1 MSKRKKIFILT
12 VFTVSVIVTIF
23 FLSHYP
29 DSNTSITSLAN
40 TEEEKVAIKNEEKE
54 FVPRVSLNQAEAKLF
69 KQLLSKV
76 MEYNR
81 NHPIEYASSASY
93 RCKVIDQYGSD
104 VPEAKYWVNYHNG
117 KDDKQINHGGFNLK
131 ADQSGAF
138 QFTINDK
145 VSSATVAVSKLGYKN
160 IEGKSLRYL
169 IQKPSAKSDFN
180 NADALTKEELKI
192 FTVLLAKSGLVA
204 QDEVSKS
211 ESVVV
216 FVLHKMSDYDKMY
229 QNMFTYSDVSS
240 DTDEQIPGN
249 YMMEYGNHGAAGVVP
264 ADAHVIQIG
273 PCFYDKAKEKQL
285 KIRYNISNQIV
296 DTPAAPWY
304 CEMNIQGGGFFL
316 IDEKIEPDGDIY
328 QSKYAANARAGEEFL
343 APEIGFKETVRVE
356 MPESRMDETWRNS
369 YTQNYYVK
377 FSDNTYGRIKV
388 LWGRGGYYQITS
400 WYNPTGRRNTEFC
413 LEDDLDV
420 KYIDKKR

>member
-40 TEEEKVAIKNEEKE
+40 TEEEKVAIKNEEKD

-76 MEYNR
+76 MDYNR

-131 ADQSGAF
+131 ADQSGSF

-169 IQKPSAKSDFN
+169 IQKLSAKSDFN
-180 NADALTKEELKI
+180 NADALTKEELKT
-192 FTVLLAKSGLVA
+192 FTDLLAKSGLVA
-204 QDEVSKS
+204 QEEISKS
-211 ESVVV
+211 ESVEV
-216 FVLHKMSDYDKMY
+216 FVLHKMSDYDKMW
-229 QNMFTYSDVSS
+229 
-240 DTDEQIPGN
+240 
-249 YMMEYGNHGAAGVVP
+249 
-264 ADAHVIQIG
+264 
-273 PCFYDKAKEKQL
+273 K
-285 KIRYNISNQIV
+285 R
-296 DTPAAPWY
+296 
-304 CEMNIQGGGFFL
+304 FFF
-316 IDEKIEPDGDIY
+316 
-328 QSKYAANARAGEEFL
+328 R
-343 APEIGFKETVRVE
+343 
-356 MPESRMDETWRNS
+356 
-369 YTQNYYVK
+369 
-377 FSDNTYGRIKV
+377 
-388 LWGRGGYYQITS
+388 
-400 WYNPTGRRNTEFC
+400 
-413 LEDDLDV
+413 
-420 KYIDKKR
+420 